1 MWAPLPASGLAL
13 VLGRDDMP
21 YRARERRQVGALARV
36 VDTRLRELS
45 RLRGRIGHPSGRGEG

>member
-21 YRARERRQVGALARV
+21 YRARERRQVAALARV
-36 VDTRLRELS
+36 VDTRLRELARVRS
-45 RLRGRIGHPSGRGEG
+45 RAGHPSGLGAG